1 MEETT
6 YLKQKIK
13 DCRRKLNLAKIL
25 ENCVYYISF
34 GALAAVLVE
43 GISLFVPFYYANYFA
58 AGCIGIG
65 CLTGLVRTFLTWA
78 DMKAAAKKLD
88 SFGLQERTMTAYE
101 NLDKEDA
108 FTKMQRNDAVQML
121 KENESNIRISIK
133 PNTRHLLA
141 FVFSLACVC
150 TLALV
155 PSVAKEQAKEQHAL
169 KQEVKEKKKE
179 LSSVMDALEDIDT
192 KSLSAEEKKKLQELM
207 KSLEMSKKELDQVD
221 SAQELASANE
231 RLQFKYQETAQS
243 LTGIDPSK
251 FGVRKH
257 SRLHRQQV
265 AASRAVLRMEMIL
278 PVRMGS
284 LQMEVTITEIPSR
297 LLVTEIMEITEII
310 LPVMEIRPRME
321 MAMATEMVMAMVR
334 EMATAM
340 EVAAE
345 TVMVRETAM
354 ETVTEVAAEMEAE
367 EEPVRALQHMIMLPF
382 QIKSGMTALCME
394 TKLERTIPITTGRRM
409 VLPGKVTM

>member
-1 MEETT
+1 M
-6 YLKQKIK
+6 
-13 DCRRKLNLAKIL
+13 
-25 ENCVYYISF
+25 
-34 GALAAVLVE
+34 
-43 GISLFVPFYYANYFA
+43 
-58 AGCIGIG
+58 
-65 CLTGLVRTFLTWA
+65 
-78 DMKAAAKKLD
+78 
-88 SFGLQERTMTAYE
+88 
-101 NLDKEDA
+101 
-108 FTKMQRNDAVQML
+108 
-121 KENESNIRISIK
+121 
-133 PNTRHLLA
+133 
-141 FVFSLACVC
+141 
-150 TLALV
+150 
-155 PSVAKEQAKEQHAL
+155 
-169 KQEVKEKKKE
+169 
-179 LSSVMDALEDIDT
+179 
-192 KSLSAEEKKKLQELM
+192 
-207 KSLEMSKKELDQVD
+207 
-221 SAQELASANE
+221 
-231 RLQFKYQETAQS
+231 
-243 LTGIDPSK
+243 
-251 FGVRKH
+251 
-257 SRLHRQQV
+257 HRQQV

-321 MAMATEMVMAMVR
+321 MAMATEMVMAMVW

-354 ETVTEVAAEMEAE
+354 ETVTEVAAE